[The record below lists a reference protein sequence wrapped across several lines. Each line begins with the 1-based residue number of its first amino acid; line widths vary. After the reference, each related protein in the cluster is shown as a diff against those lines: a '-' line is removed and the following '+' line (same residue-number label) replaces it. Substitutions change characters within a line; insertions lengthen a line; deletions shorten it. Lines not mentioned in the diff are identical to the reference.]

1 MESLGLSIGSLS
13 LIILVVW
20 YLGSSINAI
29 ISKAGVMA
37 EDEFTQFRRAQ
48 KYRIKKDNETLKA
61 KTKSLHTNQIM
72 TDDELDALL
81 GLTN

>member
-1 MESLGLSIGSLS
+1 MEALSLGTIVVVLV
-13 LIILVVW
+13 VVW

-48 KYRIKKDNETLKA
+48 KFRISKDNQDLKVKV
-61 KTKSLHTNQIM
+61 KTMSKEQVM
-72 TDDELDALL
+72 TDAELDEAL
-81 GLTN
+81 GLV

>member
-1 MESLGLSIGSLS
+1 MEALSLGTIVVVLV
-13 LIILVVW
+13 VVW

-48 KYRIKKDNETLKA
+48 KFRISKDNQDLKVKV
-61 KTKSLHTNQIM
+61 KTMSKEQVM
-72 TDDELDALL
+72 PDAELDEAL
-81 GLTN
+81 GLV

>member
-1 MESLGLSIGSLS
+1 MEALSLGTIVVVLV
-13 LIILVVW
+13 VVW

-48 KYRIKKDNETLKA
+48 KFRISKDNQDLKVKV
-61 KTKSLHTNQIM
+61 KTMSKEQVM
-72 TDDELDALL
+72 TDAELDEAL
-81 GLTN
+81 GLS